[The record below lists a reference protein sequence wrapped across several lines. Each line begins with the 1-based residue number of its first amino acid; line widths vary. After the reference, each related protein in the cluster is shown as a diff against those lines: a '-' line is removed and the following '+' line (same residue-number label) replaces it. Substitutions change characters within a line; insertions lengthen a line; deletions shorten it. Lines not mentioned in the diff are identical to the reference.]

1 MVPANTETHRPA
13 EQKDGPDGKPCIHG
27 QVIFY
32 SGAKDTHWGK
42 DGLFNKWYWENWIST
57 YKRMKLDLYLTSHIK
72 INSKWTKDLTIRSK
86 TIKSLEENRGKA
98 S

>member
-42 DGLFNKWYWENWIST
+42 DGLFNKWYWENWIFKC
-57 YKRMKLDLYLTSHIK
+57 KRIKLDPYLTPYTK
-72 INSKWTKDLTIRSK
+72 IDTNLRAK
-86 TIKSLEENRGKA
+86 TYT
-98 S
+98 